1 MELSNNSEEDS
12 IVETA
17 TPTELVQFH
26 QFLGQQVADRNVT
39 ISPEQAVALWR
50 HRQQENEVI
59 REGLRAVEEGR
70 TRPIE
75 EFIDEFRQRHQIPE
89 DV

>member
-1 MELSNNSEEDS
+1 M
-12 IVETA
+12 A
-17 TPTELVQFH
+17 TELQCELIDFYEFV
-26 QFLGQQVADRNVT
+26 GRQVADRNVKL
-39 ISPEQAVALWR
+39 SPEQVVALWR
-50 HRQQENEVI
+50 HRQQENEAI

>member
-1 MELSNNSEEDS
+1 MATELQYELSDFYEF
-12 IVETA
+12 V
-17 TPTELVQFH
+17 
-26 QFLGQQVADRNVT
+26 GRQVADRNVKL
-39 ISPEQAVALWR
+39 SPEQAVALWR
-50 HRQQENEVI
+50 HRQQENEAI